1 MLRKLRK
8 SHILFFLCVFG
19 FALCLTSGFADDNGA
34 IIEGDIDFLPPSGV
48 GDIQGAPESLQKA
61 PQFIFGSVDFE
72 KMRDLPQDSQD
83 YQLGTKVGWFFI
95 ASRDDP
101 GRGWGCTGF
110 LVGPDLFMTNH
121 HCLHDENGLL
131 PITGAR
137 IFMDY
142 YQELEVDRTR
152 GGITARVSE
161 ILQMDEL
168 KDYALLRLDTPI
180 GDTYGWLEL
189 DTTTPANTGQSVKII
204 HHSGNRS
211 KEISR
216 RNSQIVDIPAAF
228 IAEFPELNY
237 ALGYLADTQGGSSGG
252 PVFLL
257 DGTGVIAINH
267 SGWFIETADGTIVPQ
282 FNAGSLM
289 SYIVPEIQHYL
300 PGVPPEPPGPGL
312 VPDLAVEDPRAN
324 PDYLLPGESFTLS
337 VTVKNQG
344 AADTP
349 ATTLRFHESFDNTIT
364 TLDIEVGTA
373 TVGSLAPDAT
383 TEVSV
388 RVTAFAL
395 GTYYYGACIDEVPN
409 ETNIDNNCSTGVSVT
424 VSTTPPPPGAGI
436 RFNPSSIDDQ
446 TFSAETPIIPLQLP
460 LASGGTPP
468 YAYTLLPIPD
478 GLNFDEPTQILS
490 GTPTTLAVGTT
501 NVTYTATDA
510 IGDSASL
517 NFTIEV
523 IEGDPPAD
531 DRLDVNG
538 DGQVDVA
545 DLVIVAMA
553 YGTRVPAGTD
563 LPADVNLDLVV
574 NVIDL
579 ILVAQAIDAAG
590 GGANS
595 VSLADI
601 AAALAAAAALEDVA
615 AAPNALSG
623 VNLAYRNVAAALAD
637 ARKLQKGLPKAVLKE
652 LLHLL
657 AEIKARPEA
666 SALLPNYPNP
676 FNPETWIP
684 YHLAKDAEVTLTI
697 YDVRGS
703 VVRILKI
710 GHQPAGV
717 YQSKH
722 RAAYWDGKNQIG
734 EKVASGLYFYSL
746 TAGDFIATRKLLIA
760 K

>member
-19 FALCLTSGFADDNGA
+19 FALFLTNGFADDNGA
-34 IIEGDIDFLPPSGV
+34 IIEGDIGFLTPNGA

-61 PQFIFGSVDFE
+61 PQFIFGTVDFE

-101 GRGWGCTGF
+101 SSGWGCTGF

-121 HCLHDENGLL
+121 HCLHDEDGLL

-137 IFMDY
+137 IYMDY
-142 YQELEVDRTR
+142 YQDLDVDRTR

-161 ILQMDEL
+161 ILRMDEL

-180 GDTYGWLEL
+180 GNTYGWLEL
-189 DTTTPANTGQSVKII
+189 DNTTPANTGESVKII

-216 RNSQIVDIPAAF
+216 QNSQIVDIPADF

-237 ALGYLADTQGGSSGG
+237 AVGYLADTQGGSSGG

-267 SGWFIETADGTIVPQ
+267 SGWFIELIDGTRIPQ
-282 FNAGSLM
+282 FNAGTLM
-289 SYIVPEIQHYL
+289 SHIVPEIQQWL
-300 PGVPPEPPGPGL
+300 PGDSPPGITPGL
-312 VPDLAVEDPRAN
+312 EPDLVVEAPRVS

-337 VTVKNQG
+337 VTVRNQG
-344 AADTP
+344 GAAAD
-349 ATTLRFHESFDNTIT
+349 ATTLRFYESFDSSIT
-364 TLDIEVGTA
+364 SLDTQLD
-373 TVGSLAPDAT
+373 TTSVGSLEPDAT

-388 RVTAFAL
+388 TVTAFAL
-395 GTYYYGACIDEVPN
+395 GTYYYGACIDEVAN
-409 ETNIDNNCSTGVSVT
+409 ETNIENNCSTGVSVT

-446 TFSAETPIIPLQLP
+446 TFRANTPIIPLQLP
-460 LASGGTPP
+460 LATDGTPP
-468 YAYTLLPIPD
+468 YAYTVSPIPD
-478 GLNFDEPTQILS
+478 GLNFDETTQLLS
-490 GTPTTLAVGTT
+490 GTPTTVGTT
-501 NVTYTATDA
+501 SVTYTATDA
-510 IGDSASL
+510 IGDSAAL

-523 IEGDPPAD
+523 LEGGPPAD
-531 DRLDVNG
+531 DRVDVNG
-538 DGQVDVA
+538 DGVVDVA
-545 DLVIVAMA
+545 DLVIVAMN

-601 AAALAAAAALEDVA
+601 AAALTAAAAALEDVA

-637 ARKLQKGLPKAVLKE
+637 TQKLKIGIPETVLKE

-657 AEIKARPEA
+657 TEMKARPEA

-684 YHLAKDAEVTLTI
+684 YHLAKDAAVVLTI

-703 VVRILKI
+703 VVRTLQM
-710 GHQPAGV
+710 GHQLAGV

-746 TAGDFIATRKLLIA
+746 TAGNFTATRKMLIA